1 MRVKQVDLDALE
13 RIVATSGN
21 RLEFG
26 DAPQIR
32 RAIAELRAMAWKPI
46 ADAPKDEWIL
56 LDLDWRGVKLGRRSR
71 DPEYAWEFF
80 EENHAESKNGLNFN
94 AVNETPR
101 GWMPRPIPAPPEGV

>member
-1 MRVKQVDLDALE
+1 MTNEEMAV
-13 RIVATSGN
+13 
-21 RLEFG
+21 RLEKEAAHNTHLAYATE
-26 DAPQIR
+26 DD
-32 RAIAELRAMAWKPI
+32 LRAGAAALRTGEWKPI